1 MDSWLVLVANGK
13 AGTISALE
21 YSGSRLRPLADN
33 RIGAQGMPLA
43 VAAERGLVF
52 AGTIDPWLIRVLAVD
67 RATGRLTEI
76 HRLPIAGNPV
86 HLALSANG
94 RWLAMA
100 SYHDGL
106 GQLCRVEADGVLEPI
121 GEPVRHRNLH
131 SAAITADTRHCY
143 FVSLRDDL
151 VAGYLL
157 DADRGLVPLDPPATA
172 APAGSGPRHLVFDA
186 SQTQL
191 YVNTE
196 YSGEV
201 LRYRRETV
209 SGALELVDRVP
220 NVPGQGLGHSRF
232 GADPRVERLIWG
244 SELRLA
250 TAGDRLYSA
259 ERTSATI
266 TAQPVGPDGSV
277 GSPTAS
283 SPVLAQPRGFAVL
296 PDDKLLV
303 ASETTAR
310 IGLYATDATGRLKL
324 IQAQPVGAGPVWIGL
339 LPRSTLKKPVQLVD
353 FHRDIDYLVPI
364 EKVGAD
370 RRAEILHAAEGDL
383 TAIG

>member
-143 FVSLRDDL
+143 NYAV
-151 VAGYLL
+151 YL
-157 DADRGLVPLDPPATA
+157 A
-172 APAGSGPRHLVFDA
+172 A
-186 SQTQL
+186 
-191 YVNTE
+191 Y
-196 YSGEV
+196 
-201 LRYRRETV
+201 
-209 SGALELVDRVP
+209 
-220 NVPGQGLGHSRF
+220 
-232 GADPRVERLIWG
+232 
-244 SELRLA
+244 
-250 TAGDRLYSA
+250 
-259 ERTSATI
+259 
-266 TAQPVGPDGSV
+266 
-277 GSPTAS
+277 PTDHE
-283 SPVLAQPRGFAVL
+283 AVL
-296 PDDKLLV
+296 HENTSWSCAHGLERWETHCGCSDGGHPDWTQDWRRPLRRSLNYLKYYADEHFFRRGAEFFTDPNLALR
-303 ASETTAR
+303 EY
-310 IGLYATDATGRLKL
+310 GLTLAGTEDLESFLNRHGRNMRCIL
-324 IQAQPVGAGPVWIGL
+324 I
-339 LPRSTLKKPVQLVD
+339 
-353 FHRDIDYLVPI
+353 
-364 EKVGAD
+364 
-370 RRAEILHAAEGDL
+370 
-383 TAIG
+383 